1 MHRRRGKDDAYHQE
15 LRLSVNELSEDKSS
29 LDFHP
34 KLLKA
39 WLTLRFNP
47 SANSFFTGRGPK
59 NNPSRKL
66 SAEELGVGKFE
77 GSAEK
82 AAGELQSILFD
93 IVRSTTAS
101 IPKGE
106 RIGVLSSGGIDSTT
120 VIAILRKLGYCPEAY
135 SIGFGAE
142 NDEIDAARMAA
153 ESLGI
158 THHAR
163 VLNKILASTV
173 DANRSLDEPY
183 RAACY
188 YYDALKFAK
197 ESGVRYVFDGLG
209 VDEFFGGYGFRYEQV
224 MRLQN
229 SGMSRL
235 DAYVQGAHPSDY
247 VASRSDLF
255 GEKLRHIEIDW
266 NALLPYFD
274 NGLTFLDQ
282 MFLADYDAKC
292 RQNFAPLAGFAQS
305 LGIDVFYPWVDD
317 RLIDFSLRIPAE
329 WKYEPETGRT
339 KMLFRAAV
347 RDLVPKSTM
356 DKKKQGFGP
365 GLGRVYEELKPLAE
379 NTVLDGY
386 MVSNGYVNGP
396 YYRKVLEKKAPS
408 PIEINKLWDVYT
420 LEVFLDELR
429 HGVR

>member
-1 MHRRRGKDDAYHQE
+1 MI
-15 LRLSVNELSEDKSS
+15 
-29 LDFHP
+29 FHHE
-34 KLLKA
+34 LLKA

-47 SANSFFTGRGPK
+47 SANCFLTGRGPK
-59 NNPSRKL
+59 SNSSRKV
-66 SAEELGVGKFE
+66 SAKELEVDKFK

-82 AAGELQSILFD
+82 TAGELQTILFD
-93 IVRSTTAS
+93 IVRSTAES

-106 RIGVLSSGGIDSTT
+106 RIGVLSSGGIDST
-120 VIAILRKLGYCPEAY
+120 IIMAILCKLGYRPEAY
-135 SIGFGAE
+135 SIGFGGE
-142 NDEIDAARMAA
+142 NDEIETARMVA
-153 ESLGI
+153 ESLGV

-163 VLNKILASTV
+163 VLNRILASTV

-183 RAACY
+183 RAACF

-197 ESGVRYVFDGLG
+197 ESGARYVFDGLG
-209 VDEFFGGYGFRYEQV
+209 VDEFFGGYGFRYERV
-224 MRLQN
+224 IKLHNAEMR
-229 SGMSRL
+229 RL
-235 DAYVQGAHPSDY
+235 DAYVQGAHPNDY
-247 VASRSDLF
+247 VTSRSDLF
-255 GEKLRHIEIDW
+255 GEKLRHIEVNW

-274 NGLTFLDQ
+274 NSLSLLDQ

-292 RQNFAPLAGFAQS
+292 RQNFVPLAGFAQF
-305 LGIDVFYPWVDD
+305 LGIDVFYPWLDD

-339 KMLFRAAV
+339 KILFRAAV
-347 RDLVPKSTM
+347 CDLVPKLTM
-356 DKKKQGFGP
+356 DKKKQGFSP

-386 MVSNGYVNGP
+386 MVSNGYVNGS

-408 PIEINKLWDVYT
+408 PIEINKLWDMYT
-420 LEVFLDELR
+420 LEVFLDELG